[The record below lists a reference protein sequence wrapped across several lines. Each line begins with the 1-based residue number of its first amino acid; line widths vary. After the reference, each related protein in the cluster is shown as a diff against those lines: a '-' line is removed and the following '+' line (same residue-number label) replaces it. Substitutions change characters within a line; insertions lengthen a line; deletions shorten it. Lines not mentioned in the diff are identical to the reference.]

1 MFGTDHL
8 KKIAVAL
15 GGFLLLVGIIVM
27 GVFIAS
33 FLGIVDFLTI
43 ENESFQT
50 ISLTLLLAVG
60 IVDLLAGI
68 ILWRR

>member
-1 MFGTDHL
+1 MFDADKL

-27 GVFIAS
+27 GVFVAS
-33 FLGIVDFLTI
+33 FLGVVDFLTI

-50 ISLTLLLAVG
+50 LSLTLLLAVG